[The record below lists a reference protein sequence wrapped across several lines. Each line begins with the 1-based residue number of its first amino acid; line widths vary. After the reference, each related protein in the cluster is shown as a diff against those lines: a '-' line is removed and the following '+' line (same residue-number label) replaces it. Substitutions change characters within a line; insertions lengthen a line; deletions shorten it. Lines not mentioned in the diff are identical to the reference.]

1 MKTLSKITK
10 FIQGHPVTV
19 LFLMTCLLGVTIY
32 LCFLNYGLKHK
43 LSRYQ
48 PITNSSVEVVS
59 YTKREDG
66 KSVKAQTTISATD
79 SKFTIAPGY
88 TGNLQPSSILYWDSN
103 LGNGGNHD
111 GNQRSDILHTRSA
124 ADSVSDRTPTKN
136 LLVDRGEAGYDGF
149 YFRDFTPDYTM
160 PASWRPDQDS
170 LVQILF
176 DRKSLELSLFNR
188 GVQKY
193 ITKTYHLDMERYK
206 YNWTPSQGLT
216 YDKKPLLE
224 IGPYVTA
231 KYQIFNKV
239 PSLGAGIQFKT
250 RKLDYNIG
258 ISSQYDDRFNKPF
271 QVDAEVSITY
281 RFKRWLK

>member
-10 FIQGHPVTV
+10 FIQGHPVIILSLIV
-19 LFLMTCLLGVTIY
+19 ILLGATIY
-32 LCFLNYGLKHK
+32 LCFRNYDLKNK

-48 PITNSSVEVVS
+48 PTINSSVKVVS
-59 YTKREDG
+59 TSTNPRG
-66 KSVKAQTTISATD
+66 KEVQQTTTVAATD

-88 TGNLQPSSILYWDSN
+88 TGYLQPSSILYWDSRIGN
-103 LGNGGNHD
+103 LVSPDNKAD
-111 GNQRSDILHTRSA
+111 HTGIST
-124 ADSVSDRTPTKN
+124 DSTITSM
-136 LLVDRGEAGYDGF
+136 GEAGRRNF
-149 YFRDFTPDYTM
+149 YFRDFIYETTLPV
-160 PASWRPDQDS
+160 SWIPSQDS

-176 DRKSLELSLFNR
+176 DRKSLELSLFNK

-193 ITKTYHLDMERYK
+193 LTKTYYLDLERYK

-224 IGPYVTA
+224 IGPYITA
-231 KYQIFNKV
+231 RYQVFNKV

-258 ISSQYDDRFNKPF
+258 ISSTYDRRFNKPF
-271 QVDAEVSITY
+271 HVDAEVSITY
-281 RFKRWLK
+281 RFKKWLK